1 MKKMWTSSVALILGS
16 FFLTAAAGQE
26 IHIHMKTRTFSP
38 AESSGMAAHARR
50 NRAGG
55 HRIVAFSHPVGVND
69 LDALNVAGA
78 QVTGVLPDNAVVVSG
93 SLHSLPEGAVWMGEM
108 ESRDKV
114 SPMVTAD
121 PTLSTVVVEFHSD
134 VDAADQAA
142 LESTLG
148 LVFLRPA
155 GLLPQ
160 HVLVQA
166 DPERIALL
174 AQQDQV
180 AYVFPADPA
189 MLAGSAAYPC
199 AGMLT
204 TAGSVAQYANILHG
218 WSLDSDGAAHLSY
231 YFGSLT
237 AKVPAAIVRSE
248 ILRAF
253 AAWASKINVTFQP
266 AGSPNLPRSISI
278 AFASGAH
285 GDAYVFDGPG
295 RMLGHTFYPAP
306 INSEP
311 IAGNMHFDADEA
323 WGAGAGVDI
332 YTVALHEIGHA
343 LGLSHSDNPN
353 DVMYPYYQPGRALSA
368 NDIGAALQLYPA
380 AGSKPA
386 TVITT
391 TSAPSF
397 PVATPAAPAAPA
409 PVAPVVPVLPTAG
422 TPATTALAL
431 VVNAPA
437 SVTKSAAI
445 ELTGRL
451 TGGKGNGTVQWQ
463 TDHGYSGG
471 AALAASGAWVSASI
485 PLVTGVNTITVLAYD
500 AADQVTTKTAVVTL
514 QPASVTVAAPITISI
529 AAPVAPVVTVK
540 GSTISIS
547 GRASGGAGIT
557 SVTWQTSNGAT
568 GVACGTETWV
578 AAGVPVPQGNTT
590 VMIKAHDANGAS
602 AWVAVVAVRQ

>member
-1 MKKMWTSSVALILGS
+1 MKKMWNTSAALILGS

-26 IHIHMKTRTFSP
+26 IHMKTRTIHP
-38 AESSGMAAHARR
+38 AASGELAPHARV
-50 NRAGG
+50 NRASG
-55 HRIVAFSHPVGVND
+55 HQIVAFNHPVGVND
-69 LDALNVAGA
+69 LDALNRAGA

-93 SLHSLPEGAVWMGEM
+93 AMTSRPAGAVWVGAM
-108 ESRDKV
+108 ESSDKV
-114 SPMVTAD
+114 SPMVTSN

-142 LESTLG
+142 LEASLG
-148 LVFLRPA
+148 IAFLRPA

-166 DPERIALL
+166 DSNKIALL
-174 AQQDQV
+174 SQQDEV
-180 AYVFPADPA
+180 AYIFPADPS
-189 MLAGSAAYPC
+189 MLAGGNAYPC

-204 TAGSVAQYANILHG
+204 TAGAVAQYANILHG
-218 WSLDSDGAAHLSY
+218 WSLDADGAAHLSY

-237 AKVPAAIVRSE
+237 AKVPAATVQAE

-253 AAWASKINVTFQP
+253 ATWASKINVTFQL
-266 AGSPNLPRSISI
+266 ASSPNLPRSISI

-285 GDAYVFDGPG
+285 GDAYAFDGPG

-323 WGAGAGVDI
+323 WGAGSGIDI

-343 LGLSHSDNPN
+343 LGLSHSDDPN
-353 DVMYPYYQPGRALSA
+353 DVMYPYYQPGRALSTG
-368 NDIGAALQLYPA
+368 DIGAALELYNP

-386 TVITT
+386 TMITT
-391 TSAPSF
+391 TAAPTT
-397 PVATPAAPAAPA
+397 PVVTPAAPAAPVT
-409 PVAPVVPVLPTAG
+409 PVAGA
-422 TPATTALAL
+422 PANTALAL

-437 SVTKSAAI
+437 STTKSAAI
-445 ELTGRL
+445 ELNGTL

-463 TDHGYSGG
+463 TDHNYSGS
-471 AALAASGAWVSASI
+471 ATLNASGAWTSTSI
-485 PLVTGVNTITVLAYD
+485 PLVTGENTITVLAYD
-500 AADQVTTKTAVVTL
+500 AADRVTTKTAIVTL
-514 QPASVTVAAPITISI
+514 QAANVTATSPVTISI
-529 AAPVAPVVTVK
+529 ASPVAPVVTVK
-540 GSTISIS
+540 SSTITVS
-547 GRASGGAGIT
+547 GKASGGAGIT
-557 SVTWQTSNGAT
+557 TITWQTSTGAAGT
-568 GVACGTETWV
+568 ACGTDTWV
-578 AAGVPVPQGNTT
+578 AAGIPVPQGNTT

>member
-1 MKKMWTSSVALILGS
+1 MNKMWNTSAALILGS

-26 IHIHMKTRTFSP
+26 IHMKTRTIHP
-38 AESSGMAAHARR
+38 GAEGELAPHTRM
-50 NRAGG
+50 NRARG
-55 HRIVAFSHPVGVND
+55 HQIVAFNHPVGVND
-69 LDALNVAGA
+69 LDALNQAGA

-93 SLHSLPEGAVWMGEM
+93 ALTSRPAGVVWVGAM
-108 ESRDKV
+108 ESSDKV
-114 SPMVTAD
+114 SRMVTSN

-142 LESTLG
+142 LESSLG
-148 LVFLRPA
+148 IAFLRPA

-166 DPERIALL
+166 DADKIARLS
-174 AQQDQV
+174 QQDEV
-180 AYVFPADPA
+180 AYIFPADPS
-189 MLAGSAAYPC
+189 MIGGGNAYPC
-199 AGMLT
+199 AGMMT

-218 WSLDSDGAAHLSY
+218 WSLDADGAAHLSY

-237 AKVPAAIVRSE
+237 AKVPAATVRAE

-253 AAWASKINVTFQP
+253 AAWSSKIDVTFQP
-266 AGSPNLPRSISI
+266 AASPNLPRSISI

-285 GDAYVFDGPG
+285 GDAYAFDGPG

-323 WGAGAGVDI
+323 WGAGSGVDI

-343 LGLSHSDNPN
+343 LGLSHSDDPN

-368 NDIGAALQLYPA
+368 NDIGAALELYNA

-386 TVITT
+386 TTVITKT
-391 TSAPSF
+391 WAPTI
-397 PVATPAAPAAPA
+397 PVVTPAAPVTPVMPVAGAPA
-409 PVAPVVPVLPTAG
+409 N
-422 TPATTALAL
+422 TALAL
-431 VVNAPA
+431 AVNAPA
-437 SVTKSAAI
+437 STTKLAAI
-445 ELTGRL
+445 ELTGTL
-451 TGGKGNGTVQWQ
+451 TGGKGNGTVEWQ

-471 AALAASGAWVSASI
+471 AELAASGSWTSASI

-500 AADQVTTKTAVVTL
+500 AADQVTTKTAIVTL
-514 QPASVTVAAPITISI
+514 QSANVTATSPVTIAIASPI
-529 AAPVAPVVTVK
+529 APVVTVK
-540 GSTISIS
+540 SSTITVS
-547 GRASGGAGIT
+547 GKASGGAGIT
-557 SVTWQTSNGAT
+557 SITWQTSNGAT
-568 GVACGTETWV
+568 GTACGTDTWV
-578 AAGVPVPQGNTT
+578 AAGIPVPQGNTT